1 MIYVSNL
8 YAILGVIYKLYFL
21 MEIIENIDVNLGVT
35 LFTPSALKESI
46 PGVKMCPQISRFL
59 EDDGPPAHLILLVF
73 PSYLLFIPSRWP
85 ILLQHVND
93 VTST

>member
-35 LFTPSALKESI
+35 LFTPSVPE
-46 PGVKMCPQISRFL
+46 
-59 EDDGPPAHLILLVF
+59 
-73 PSYLLFIPSRWP
+73 
-85 ILLQHVND
+85 
-93 VTST
+93 